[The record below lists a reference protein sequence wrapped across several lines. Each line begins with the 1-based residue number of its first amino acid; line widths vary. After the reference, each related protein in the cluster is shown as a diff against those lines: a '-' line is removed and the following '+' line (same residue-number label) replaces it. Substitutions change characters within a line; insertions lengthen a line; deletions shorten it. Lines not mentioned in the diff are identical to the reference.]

1 MFLFSPKFDWSFS
14 HLPKFNWSCCTL
26 PKCSYFT
33 QMFLILPKTLLKF
46 FSWPKFDEGCWNH
59 HMIPVHSRV
68 VSILPSGKKRPF
80 WRLFFRWFGYYFAL
94 VWKIDSLEN
103 RHYLTRECSSILCPN
118 FENFCPK
125 NGQVFSVGDA
135 TACTAFP
142 CRMLTYVYQLATL
155 AGPWPTN
162 YIAAC

>member
-14 HLPKFNWSCCTL
+14 HLPKYNWSCCTL
-26 PKCSYFT
+26 HKCSYFT
-33 QMFLILPKTLLKF
+33 QMFLISPKTLFKF

-68 VSILPSGKKRPF
+68 VSILPSGKKKTVLAIILP
-80 WRLFFRWFGYYFAL
+80 L
-94 VWKIDSLEN
+94 VWLLFCLSLEN
-103 RHYLTRECSSILCPN
+103 RHYLTREYNSMLCPN

-135 TACTAFP
+135 TASTAFP
-142 CRMLTYVYQLATL
+142 CRMLTYVYL
-155 AGPWPTN
+155 
-162 YIAAC
+162 